1 MAMKAKTELILYH
14 CLWMADTMMRPSW
27 RNMNSSFEGWAY
39 RNGFLRQVHTLEAQ
53 GWLESGG
60 GSDGTERVY
69 RLTRKGMLRALGG
82 SNPEDRWNRSWDG
95 KWRMV
100 VFDLPEEKRS
110 LRNELRRE
118 LRAARFG
125 GLQGSVWV
133 SPDSVDMVGEQ
144 LKKTASS
151 CGMIT
156 FFEGITCCGES
167 NSEVVSTA
175 WNFTKIKADYAKHLA
190 HLQSMPTG
198 GGRGVRQSLLDWGR
212 IEKRLWAECMES
224 DPLLPRELWP
234 AGYTGETVW
243 KKRIKILRQAGKL
256 AEKSVTNT

>member
-1 MAMKAKTELILYH
+1 MKAKTELILYH
-14 CLWMADTMMRPSW
+14 CMWMADMMMRPSW
-27 RNMNSSFEGWAY
+27 RSLNSSFEEWSY
-39 RNGFLRQVHTLEAQ
+39 RNGFLRQVQTLEAQ
-53 GWLESGG
+53 GWLESGKG
-60 GSDGTERVY
+60 DDGTERVY

-82 SNPEDRWNRSWDG
+82 TQPEERWDRGWDG

-125 GLQGSVWV
+125 GLQGSVWI
-133 SPDSVDMVGEQ
+133 SPDPVNVVGEQ

-156 FFEGITCCGES
+156 FFEGGTCCGES
-167 NSEVVSTA
+167 NAEVVSTA
-175 WNFTKIKADYAKHLA
+175 WNFTKIKADYESYLA
-190 HLQSMPTG
+190 HLKSMPDAIG
-198 GGRGVRQSLLDWGR
+198 EGVRENLLEWGR
-212 IEKRLWAECMES
+212 IEKQLWSDCMAS

-234 AGYTGETVW
+234 DDYPGEMAW
-243 KKRIKILRQAGKL
+243 KERIKTLRRAGKL
-256 AEKSVTNT
+256 AEKSSANS

>member
-1 MAMKAKTELILYH
+1 MKAKTELILYH

-27 RNMNSSFEGWAY
+27 RNMNSSFESWAY

-53 GWLESGG
+53 GWLESDDR
-60 GSDGTERVY
+60 SDGTERVY
-69 RLTRKGMLRALGG
+69 RLTSKGMLRALGG
-82 SNPEDRWNRSWDG
+82 SHPEDRWNRGWDG

-100 VFDLPEEKRS
+100 VFDLPEDKRS

-125 GLQGSVWV
+125 GLQGSVWIN
-133 SPDSVDMVGEQ
+133 PDPVNVVGEQ

-156 FFEGITCCGES
+156 FFEGVTCCGES

-175 WNFTKIKADYAKHLA
+175 WNFTKIRADYENHLA
-190 HLQSMPTG
+190 HLQSVPDGSGMD
-198 GGRGVRQSLLDWGR
+198 VRENLLEWGR
-212 IEKRLWAECMES
+212 IEKQLWAECMGS

-234 AGYTGETVW
+234 AGYPGETVW
-243 KKRIKILRQAGKL
+243 KKRIKTLRRVGKL
-256 AEKSVTNT
+256 AEKSITNS

>member
-1 MAMKAKTELILYH
+1 MKAKTELILYH
-14 CLWMADTMMRPSW
+14 CLWMAETMMRPSW

-39 RNGFLRQVHTLEAQ
+39 RNGFLRQIHTLEAQ
-53 GWLESGG
+53 GWLESGE

-82 SNPEDRWNRSWDG
+82 SHPEDRWNRGWDG

-125 GLQGSVWV
+125 GLQGSVWI
-133 SPDSVDMVGEQ
+133 SPDPVNMVGEQ

-156 FFEGITCCGES
+156 FFEGATCCGES

-175 WNFTKIKADYAKHLA
+175 WNFTKIKADYESHLA
-190 HLQSMPTG
+190 HLQSMPDAG
-198 GGRGVRQSLLDWGR
+198 GNDVRENLLEWGR
-212 IEKRLWAECMES
+212 IEKQLWSDCMEA

-234 AGYTGETVW
+234 AGYPGETVW
-243 KKRIKILRQAGKL
+243 KERIKTLRRAGKL
-256 AEKSVTNT
+256 AEKSLANG

>member
-1 MAMKAKTELILYH
+1 MKVKSELILYH
-14 CLWMADTMMRPSW
+14 CLWMADRMMRPSW
-27 RNMNSSFEGWAY
+27 RSLNSSFEEWSF
-39 RNGFLRQVHTLEAQ
+39 RNGFLRQVQALEAQ
-53 GWLESGG
+53 GWLESGDG
-60 GSDGTERVY
+60 GDGLERVY

-82 SNPEDRWNRSWDG
+82 SHPEERWNRGWDG
-95 KWRMV
+95 EWRMV

-133 SPDSVDMVGEQ
+133 SPDPVSVVGEQ
-144 LKKTASS
+144 LKRTAAS

-156 FFEGITCCGES
+156 FFEGRTCCGES

-175 WNFTKIKADYAKHLA
+175 WNFTKININYETYLVHLRRTPDPSGET
-190 HLQSMPTG
+190 L
-198 GGRGVRQSLLDWGR
+198 RENLLEWGR
-212 IEKRLWAECMES
+212 IEKQLWSACMDT

-234 AGYTGETVW
+234 DDYPGERAW
-243 KKRIKILRQAGKL
+243 KERIKTLRRIGKL
-256 AEKSVTNT
+256 AEKSLTNA